1 MTEPLVFPATL
12 STFARWGGHVF
23 MVMFSII
30 AIGLAVFG
38 YVQWQKV
45 GWVGPAW
52 LVFVAVLLLAVLISC
67 PLMAPR
73 GYAVDPEGI
82 LVLRHWP
89 RTFIPADDLVAVEPI
104 ELRRVCKVCG
114 CQGVYGGWGWFSS
127 DKLSWFR
134 AYITH
139 TDRLVVLRLRR
150 GTPVVVSP
158 DDPEG
163 FVRAANVLL
172 RTPGE

>member
-1 MTEPLVFPATL
+1 
-12 STFARWGGHVF
+12 
-23 MVMFSII
+23 
-30 AIGLAVFG
+30 
-38 YVQWQKV
+38 
-45 GWVGPAW
+45 
-52 LVFVAVLLLAVLISC
+52 
-67 PLMAPR
+67 MAPR

-89 RTFIPADDLVAVEPI
+89 RTFIRADDLVAVEPI
-104 ELRRVCKVCG
+104 ELRRVWKVCG

-163 FVRAANVLL
+163 FVQAASVLL
-172 RTPGE
+172 QTPGE